1 MNSRITTQTALMIL
15 AISMIHTTGFSQG
28 VSITDDGSNPHPSA
42 ILELKSAEKGFLPP
56 RLTTVERDAIDSPAE
71 GLLIF
76 NTDCKNIDIYV
87 NNVWEPLNQSSL
99 SPAAP
104 VAGSHSATSG
114 SITWNWNTV
123 SGATGY
129 KYNTV
134 NDYSTAASNGNST
147 TWTQAGLS
155 ANTSYTLYV
164 WAFSNCGK
172 SPSITLNFTTL
183 SLTCGAGTVSFTYN
197 GSPVT
202 YGTVVGQNGSCWLD
216 RNLGASQVA
225 TTYNDPAALGDLF
238 QWGRGADGHHRR
250 DIAVGTTATLS
261 STDVPGHDDFILT
274 SDDPNDWRSPQNN
287 TLWQGV
293 NGVNNPCPSGWRL
306 PTETEINNERASW
319 APNNYNGAFAS
330 PLKWTAGGL
339 RRRTSGSIDE
349 VGNFGIYY
357 TSSTNGTFSRS
368 LTFYSSG
375 GLTNNTSRGDAH
387 SVRCVMN

>member
-1 MNSRITTQTALMIL
+1 MNSLITTRAALMIL
-15 AISMIHTTGFSQG
+15 SVSMICSTGFSQG
-28 VSITDDGSNPHPSA
+28 VSINEDGSTPDPSA
-42 ILELKSAEKGFLPP
+42 ILELKSSGQGFLPP
-56 RLTTVERDAIDSPAE
+56 RLTTSERNAIAAPAE

-87 NNVWEPLNQSSL
+87 NNAWTPLNPSSL
-99 SPAAP
+99 TPAAP
-104 VAGSHSATSG
+104 TAGSHSSTSG
-114 SITWNWNTV
+114 SITWNWNAV

-134 NDYSTAASNGNST
+134 NDFNTAANNGNST
-147 TWTQAGLS
+147 TWTQTGLAAS
-155 ANTSYTLYV
+155 TSYTLYV
-164 WAFSNCGK
+164 WALSNCGN
-172 SPSITLNFTTL
+172 SPSVALNFSTL
-183 SLTCGAGTVSFTYN
+183 SFTCGVGTVSFTYN

-202 YGTVVGQNGSCWLD
+202 YGTVAGQNGTCWLD

-225 TTYNDPAALGDLF
+225 TSYNDPAALGDLF

-250 DIAVGTTATLS
+250 DIVVSTTTTLS
-261 STDVPGHDDFILT
+261 STDVPGHSDFILT
-274 SDDPNDWRSPQNN
+274 SADPNDWRSPQNN

-293 NGVNNPCPSGWRL
+293 NGINNPCPAGWRL

-319 APNNYNGAFAS
+319 PQNNYNGGFAS

-349 VGNFGIYY
+349 IGNFGIYY

-375 GLTNNTSRGDAH
+375 ALTNNTSRGDAH
-387 SVRCVMN
+387 SVRCVLN